1 MAVARGGRLFLFFFS
16 TTRASVVSRREA
28 MEAAFSYDR
37 AWCVLDVAE
46 FAHLDE
52 ALHLAVD
59 EDVQVVLSKPVFRAV
74 APPSL
79 P

>member
-1 MAVARGGRLFLFFFS
+1 
-16 TTRASVVSRREA
+16 